1 MFPELD
7 KFLCGDLAVA
17 LANVRYY
24 LNCDARDTEC
34 KLSPEKVH
42 QIVSY
47 LNALENRAMELAD
60 SLSPRVRSAYCR
72 SGVVPALRFIQG
84 SDAA

>member
-24 LNCDARDTEC
+24 LNFDARDTDG
-34 KLSPEKVH
+34 KLSPEKIH

-47 LNALENRAMELAD
+47 LIALENRAMELAA
-60 SLSPRVRSAYCR
+60 SLSPGIRSAYCR
-72 SGVVPALRFIQG
+72 SGVVPALRSIQR
-84 SDAA
+84 SEAA

>member
-17 LANVRYY
+17 LANIRYY
-24 LNCDARDTEC
+24 LNCGGRDAGG
-34 KLSPEKVH
+34 KLSPEKVD

-47 LNALENRAMELAD
+47 LNALENRAIEIAD

-72 SGVVPALRFIQG
+72 SGVVSTLRFIQG
-84 SDAA
+84 SEAA